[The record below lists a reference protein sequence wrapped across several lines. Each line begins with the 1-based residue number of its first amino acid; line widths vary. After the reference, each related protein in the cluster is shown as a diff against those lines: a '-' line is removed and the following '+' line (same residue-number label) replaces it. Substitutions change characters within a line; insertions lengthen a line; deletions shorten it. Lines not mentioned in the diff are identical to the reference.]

1 MNLELTIPVGTQS
14 HKVFLQNGFY
24 QYNSKPAALHM
35 HNYAEIHVITD
46 GSMVFEAGEQ
56 RKSIEGN
63 SVLIVPPRCFHGCI
77 TMEKTAR
84 HSAFQIDFPCKEF
97 AVEKMSAGV
106 LDTFFRLIDQTA
118 AEGNYAELAAYLSI
132 LATRFCCAEP
142 ICAQHISDYGFLI
155 HEFFVHHYFEDMHL
169 SDLAEEL
176 HLSERQTERLVQE
189 HTGRT
194 FREELTRI
202 RLMMADRLLKTTD
215 LSLAEIARYVGY
227 RSYAGFWKAYKK
239 GL

>member
-14 HKVFLQNGFY
+14 HKVFLQNGFH
-24 QYNSKPAALHM
+24 QYNSKPAAIHM

-46 GSMVFEAGEQ
+46 GSMMFEAGDQ
-56 RKSIEGN
+56 RKNVESN
-63 SVLIVPPRCFHGCI
+63 SALIVPPLCFHGCI

-84 HSAFQIDFPCKEF
+84 HSAFQIDLPCEKF
-97 AVEKMSAGV
+97 AVQKISADV
-106 LDTFFRLIDQTA
+106 LDTFFQLIGKTA
-118 AEGNYAELAAYLSI
+118 AESDYSDLAVYLSF
-132 LATRFCCAEP
+132 LAVPFCRTEP
-142 ICAQHISDYGFLI
+142 IYAQRISDYGFLI
-155 HEFFVHHYFEDMHL
+155 HEFFVHHYNEDMHL

-215 LSLAEIARYVGY
+215 LSLTEIARYVGY